1 MVQDGVLWCL
11 GGGALFLLGCYNDR
25 QVLGV
30 KRIERVLPVGTSL
43 SVVGDPWINLAVKD
57 GNGTISIRAPDGG
70 PFYVSPHTIDQLT
83 GDSRIW
89 ARDADILKAVP
100 RIDQLSELAKLLD
113 AEHVPLVV
121 GISGRVCSET
131 PINCEFGGLRG
142 VIVEQCA
149 EQKFLKRNVDGD
161 WRSGS
166 DFMLS
171 MCKEVPWYLVL
182 GVKRTEWVLP
192 VGTSLSVVGEVVK
205 DAVGTI
211 RIQKPHDGP
220 FYVSPKSIDELIA
233 SHRNWGRLFLKYAS
247 FGLAFIGL
255 TLIAMEFNEY
265 IMERQRRFELQR
277 SLTRAVA
284 AASVRPGE
292 DDEGSDEGAVDA
304 SNGTNSCVICLEQEY
319 SVVFLP

>member
-1 MVQDGVLWCL
+1 MRDWNWLLCCL
-11 GGGALFLLGCYNDR
+11 GAVAIFLLGW
-25 QVLGV
+25 
-30 KRIERVLPVGTSL
+30 SH
-43 SVVGDPWINLAVKD
+43 S
-57 GNGTISIRAPDGG
+57 
-70 PFYVSPHTIDQLT
+70 
-83 GDSRIW
+83 
-89 ARDADILKAVP
+89 RDADILKAVP

-121 GISGRVCSET
+121 GISVRVCSET

-171 MCKEVPWYLVL
+171 TCKEVPWYLVPQALTFRASSGAFEQSRRCLKCETIDYRPGLKVL
-182 GVKRTEWVLP
+182 GVKQTEWVLP

-211 RIQKPHDGP
+211 RIQKPHDAHDGP

-233 SHRNWGRLFLKYAS
+233 SHRNWGRFLYQVS
-247 FGLAFIGL
+247 QICIFWFGFHRSYFDCHG